1 MIIDKNEQL
10 LDKAVHELGL
20 AEKFEISRVR
30 PVLCRCEKGE
40 LLSGPHIRPRYLLF
54 LYSGILQIYGVGI
67 DGRKIPVNLAK
78 KGSVIGDVEF
88 CSRKSS
94 NLYSEVAKEALCV
107 GIRITEYRDVL
118 ENDNRFLKYLLSSI
132 SQKVYLTSFT
142 DTPAVSVEE
151 KLLEY
156 MKTECPDNVL
166 KGVEHA
172 TLALRCSRRQLQR
185 VLKELCETGQIRKEA
200 KGTYRLV

>member
-1 MIIDKNEQL
+1 M
-10 LDKAVHELGL
+10 
-20 AEKFEISRVR
+20 
-30 PVLCRCEKGE
+30 LCRCEKGE

-118 ENDNRFLKYLLSSI
+118 ENDNRFLRYLLSSI
-132 SQKVYLTSFT
+132 TKKVYLTSFT
-142 DTPAVSVEE
+142 DTMPVSVEE
-151 KLLEY
+151 RLLQY
-156 MKTECPDNVL
+156 MKTECPNHTL

-185 VLKELCETGQIRKEA
+185 VLKELCDAGEIRKEA